1 MDSRRLTEMTAA
13 SEHATRRYDLYK
25 ARVYGP
31 KPTSPARLAGLKR
44 DADRAKLAL
53 HRADTGE

>member
-13 SEHATRRYDLYK
+13 ADHASRRYDLYK

-31 KPTSPARLAGLKR
+31 KPSSPARLAELKR

-53 HRADTGE
+53 HRAGPGE